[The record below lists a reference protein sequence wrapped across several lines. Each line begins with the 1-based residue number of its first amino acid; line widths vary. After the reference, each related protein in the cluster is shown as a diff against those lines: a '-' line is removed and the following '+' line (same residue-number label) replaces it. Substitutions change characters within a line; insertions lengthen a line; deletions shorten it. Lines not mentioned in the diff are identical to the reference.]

1 MTQNPLATIFEGA
14 AGFGSDPTAPPG
26 GRPPYGPAASGAL
39 PPAYMGQ
46 PGAPQEAAPS
56 IPGWVWLAGAALL
69 GGGLLYLNSRSKEED
84 AAADDDDGRAF
95 SSNSGSV
102 KFMEPYSK
110 NGSDDDEDED
120 DEDDDDDLEDD
131 DEDDDDDE
139 DEDEDEDDGDFAMN
153 ASKEEAAEMTPNS
166 NSALFAGASKRTQAI
181 VARLDSIQKQYGGLH
196 PWPSSTLS
204 PTTSSCTPTP
214 PGKPRPRRTCLAR
227 ASSAPTDRTSMSAT
241 ASSPP
246 TSASPA
252 TRPART

>member
-26 GRPPYGPAASGAL
+26 GRPPYGPAPSGAL

-110 NGSDDDEDED
+110 NGSDEDVH
-120 DEDDDDDLEDD
+120 
-131 DEDDDDDE
+131 
-139 DEDEDEDDGDFAMN
+139 M
-153 ASKEEAAEMTPNS
+153 
-166 NSALFAGASKRTQAI
+166 
-181 VARLDSIQKQYGGLH
+181 
-196 PWPSSTLS
+196 
-204 PTTSSCTPTP
+204 
-214 PGKPRPRRTCLAR
+214 CLA
-227 ASSAPTDRTSMSAT
+227 SARRYKAVAARKRLGSRRSAVACGAERGTRRPT
-241 ASSPP
+241 
-246 TSASPA
+246 
-252 TRPART
+252 

>member
-1 MTQNPLATIFEGA
+1 
-14 AGFGSDPTAPPG
+14 
-26 GRPPYGPAASGAL
+26 
-39 PPAYMGQ
+39 
-46 PGAPQEAAPS
+46 
-56 IPGWVWLAGAALL
+56 VWLAGAALL

-110 NGSDDDEDED
+110 NGSDEDDEDDEEDEDEDED
-120 DEDDDDDLEDD
+120 DDLEDE
-131 DEDDDDDE
+131 DEDED